1 MAARLVADDAAGRFE
16 AIGALRRGALVALP
30 TDTVYGLAVALDA
43 DDGLPRLFAA
53 KERPLDRAIV
63 LLVDG
68 LDQARSVGL
77 VGPAALALAE
87 AFWPGGLTLVLP
99 QLPDAP
105 LPEVLTGGARTIGVR
120 QPDHACPRDLASAI
134 GPLPTTSANRSGATE
149 ARDALGVLAQLGDRI
164 DLVLDGGTAPGGVPS
179 TVVDCAG
186 DEPRILREGAIPAG
200 RIAVVLD
207 QAGIVHRIG

>member
-1 MAARLVADDAAGRFE
+1 MAARIVVDDAEGRLE
-16 AIGALRRGALVALP
+16 AIGELRRGALVALP

-68 LDQARSVGL
+68 LDQARSVGV

-87 AFWPGGLTLVLP
+87 AFWPGGLTIVLS
-99 QLPDAP
+99 QLPAGL

-120 QPDHACPRDLASAI
+120 LPDHACPRDLARAI
-134 GPLPTTSANRSGATE
+134 GPLPTTSANRSGAPE
-149 ARDALGVLAQLGDRI
+149 AKDAHGVVAQLGERI
-164 DLVLDGGTAPGGVPS
+164 DLVLDGGAARGGIPS
-179 TVVDCAG
+179 TVVDCAT
-186 DEPRILREGAIPAG
+186 DEPRILRAGAISPD
-200 RIAVVLD
+200 RIASVLER
-207 QAGIVHRIG
+207 AGIAHRIA